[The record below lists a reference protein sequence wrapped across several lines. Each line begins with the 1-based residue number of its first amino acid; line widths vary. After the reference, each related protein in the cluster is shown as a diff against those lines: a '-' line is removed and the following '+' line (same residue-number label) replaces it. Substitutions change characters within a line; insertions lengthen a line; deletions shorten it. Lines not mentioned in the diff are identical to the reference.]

1 MRPIPYRHGVA
12 TQKTRLRCIGFC
24 LLDVANPGS
33 LTKIFPLR
41 AQLAVGNLH
50 EVLVIPLPQMDVV
63 LPVGVISHDD
73 GPDAV
78 RQAIVDEVS
87 RGLHHVVV
95 NAVVTGHRDARHLF
109 GSRQFLKIQ
118 DRVQLRQA
126 PVVLMVNGF
135 EGFSVDEKRRPIRC

>member
-1 MRPIPYRHGVA
+1 MRPIPYRHCVA
-12 TQKTRLRCIGFC
+12 TPKTRLRCIAFF
-24 LLDVANPGS
+24 LLDVAHPVT
-33 LTKIFPLR
+33 LTKIFPWR
-41 AQLAVGNLH
+41 APLSVGNLH
-50 EVLVIPLPQMDVV
+50 EVLVITFPQMDVV

-95 NAVVTGHRDARHLF
+95 NAVVTGHREARHLF

-118 DRVQLRQA
+118 DRLPLRQA

-135 EGFSVDEKRRPIRC
+135 E